1 MGKVKKNQ
9 KDFQKVKLKVGR
21 KLPKG
26 LNVTDTSFKTKKIVL
41 HDRLS
46 KPATGEPTT
55 ARKQSVQDLIGR
67 LHHYNTTSRLDA
79 LTGLRELGRSH
90 PGAFSPHLKPLLEIL
105 GALCTDK
112 EGAVRQSTLK
122 VLRLVLGS
130 VSSERLSPF
139 GPLLLSHLGCTV
151 NHLSAAVRHDAL
163 DLLAL
168 LLDCVPTLAVQA
180 PYGTLHN
187 FLNMVSACTEASSS
201 SSSPSKRRRVLSF
214 QPGQRHTNRAVWV
227 RVLSCMERFL
237 TVALRVWFPKAEGED
252 ATATV
257 SDGSSDITLNART
270 VHVGG
275 ESSGFTL
282 YQNGLAPQ
290 PRASAFG
297 LYGGLLSVATTTTTA
312 SGAGVAGT
320 STGSGSSSS
329 RDNAREFALDLVPL
343 LLDMWIE
350 ADPDAG
356 EGMQWDSLIIIDC
369 ILRVLLLL
377 IEWLRKESCSNASW
391 FEEHFGSLLL
401 NHLEERF
408 PFSHDC
414 VAAGRQPTA
423 KKAKKDSMFNR
434 QVSVTTINLAICE
447 VLAGLLG
454 VLGPDQGRR
463 VLSFFGDLVSAGQ
476 VRSGDAR
483 VVVKIAQLLMP
494 RVSPSDCLRL
504 AEAMLSLYQEGD
516 TIQPKDVH
524 FVLDFFHN
532 LILGPLPIL
541 EAVRPV
547 VDRFLA
553 LLPGRALTGCGG
565 RGTQA
570 GTSFHFLGKLARLR
584 LPALLNSLQQH
595 AQLCIELLPQMT
607 QEEDQRT
614 LVELICRLPMLE
626 REHFEALYAA
636 TLTPLPTAV
645 LLYLLQLLRERLD
658 EAKGGVLYVA
668 AYSSFLLCVATGMS
682 RSKSNQLKAVWVD
695 DSSWLELKELLPE
708 VGQIPVVPIDWDILP
723 SHLAVVEMVAKS
735 LESFPASW
743 NLSQIFDPFFQ
754 QYLETYPNMSCSVA
768 LMFVHFAGRRRSAQ
782 QTPWLLAPPW
792 GPLAV
797 GCAASLLC
805 VAAQLSAIMPTSLP
819 AVLRTVGGLAARCPS
834 VFTDLVR
841 QFCQVVEL
849 PISAPCQEIVCG
861 ALRLLSKH
869 QLLSLPARNM
879 ALQMLAAVGKQ
890 GSELRR
896 HPWFLTTLN
905 EICEGLQQQQQRQLA
920 FPHTVVPP
928 NVAIAVR
935 Q

>member
-9 KDFQKVKLKVGR
+9 DFQKVKLKVGR

-67 LHHYNTTSRLDA
+67 LHHYNATSRLDA
-79 LTGLRELGRSH
+79 LGGLRELGRSY
-90 PGAFSPHLKPLLEIL
+90 PGAFSPQLKPLLEIL

-122 VLRLVLGS
+122 VLRMVLGS

-139 GPLLLSHLGCTV
+139 GPLLLSQLGCAV

-168 LLDCVPTLAVQA
+168 LLDCVPALAVQA

-187 FLNMVSACTEASSS
+187 FLNMVSSCTEASSS
-201 SSSPSKRRRVLSF
+201 LSPSGKRRRVLSF

-237 TVALRVWFPKAEGED
+237 TVALRVWFPKAERKDSAAALSD
-252 ATATV
+252 AGGGGML
-257 SDGSSDITLNART
+257 DART
-270 VHVGG
+270 VHIGG
-275 ESSGFTL
+275 KSAGFAL
-282 YQNGLAPQ
+282 YQNGLEPQ

-297 LYGGLLSVATTTTTA
+297 LYGGLLSVATTTA
-312 SGAGVAGT
+312 SGSSGAGT
-320 STGSGSSSS
+320 SPGGSSSS

-343 LLDMWIE
+343 LLDMWVE
-350 ADPDAG
+350 VDPDNG
-356 EGMQWDSLIIIDC
+356 ESMQWDSLIIVDC

-377 IEWLRKESCSNASW
+377 IEWLRKENCSNASW
-391 FEEHFGSLLL
+391 FEEHFGSPLL

-408 PFSHDC
+408 PLSHEC
-414 VAAGRQPTA
+414 AAPARQSTA
-423 KKAKKDSMFNR
+423 KKARKDSMFDR
-434 QVSVTTINLAICE
+434 QVSVITINLAMCE

-454 VLGPDQGRR
+454 VLSPDQGRR
-463 VLSFFGDLVSAGQ
+463 VLSFFGDLVSSGQ

-494 RVSPSDCLRL
+494 RVSPNDCLHL
-504 AEAMLSLYQEGD
+504 VEAMLSLYEEGD
-516 TIQPKDVH
+516 VIQPKDAH
-524 FVLDFFHN
+524 FVLDFFHS
-532 LILGPLPIL
+532 LILGPLPVL
-541 EAVRPV
+541 EAVRPI
-547 VDRFLA
+547 VDRFLT
-553 LLPGRALTGCGG
+553 LLPKRALIEGGG
-565 RGTQA
+565 RSTHA
-570 GTSFHFLGKLARLR
+570 GVSFRFLGKLARLR
-584 LPALLNSLQQH
+584 LPTLLNSLQRH
-595 AQLCIELLPQMT
+595 AQLCIELLPQMA

-626 REHFEALYAA
+626 KEHFEALYAA
-636 TLTPLPTAV
+636 TLTPLPTTV
-645 LLYLLQLLRERLD
+645 LLYLLQLLKERLD
-658 EAKGGVLYVA
+658 EAKCGILYVA

-708 VGQIPVVPIDWDILP
+708 VGQIPVVPIDWDVLP
-723 SHLAVVEMVAKS
+723 SHLAVVEMVIKS

-743 NLSQIFDPFFQ
+743 NLSKIFDPFFQ
-754 QYLETYPNMSCSVA
+754 QYLETYPHMSCSVA
-768 LMFVHFAGRRRSAQ
+768 LLFVHLTGRRRSAQ
-782 QTPWLLAPPW
+782 QAPWLLAPPW

-805 VAAQLSAIMPTSLP
+805 VAAQLSSVMPTCLHP
-819 AVLRTVGGLAARCPS
+819 VLRAVGGLAARCPS

-861 ALRLLSKH
+861 ALCLLSKH
-869 QLLSLPARNM
+869 QLLSLPARNL
-879 ALQMLAAVGKQ
+879 ALQMLAAAGKQ

-896 HPWFLTTLN
+896 HPWFLATLN
-905 EICEGLQQQQQRQLA
+905 ELCEGLQQHQQRHLP
-920 FPHTVVPP
+920 FPPHPVVAPS
-928 NVAIAVR
+928 VAIAV
-935 Q
+935 QQ

>member
-1 MGKVKKNQ
+1 
-9 KDFQKVKLKVGR
+9 
-21 KLPKG
+21 
-26 LNVTDTSFKTKKIVL
+26 
-41 HDRLS
+41 
-46 KPATGEPTT
+46 
-55 ARKQSVQDLIGR
+55 
-67 LHHYNTTSRLDA
+67 
-79 LTGLRELGRSH
+79 
-90 PGAFSPHLKPLLEIL
+90 
-105 GALCTDK
+105 
-112 EGAVRQSTLK
+112 
-122 VLRLVLGS
+122 
-130 VSSERLSPF
+130 
-139 GPLLLSHLGCTV
+139 
-151 NHLSAAVRHDAL
+151 
-163 DLLAL
+163 
-168 LLDCVPTLAVQA
+168 
-180 PYGTLHN
+180 
-187 FLNMVSACTEASSS
+187 MVSTCTEASSAVAG
-201 SSSPSKRRRVLSF
+201 KRRRVLSF

-237 TVALRVWFPKAEGED
+237 TVALRVWFPKAEAED
-252 ATATV
+252 SAAVV
-257 SDGSSDITLNART
+257 SDAGGGGVLDAKT

-275 ESSGFTL
+275 ESAGFAL
-282 YQNGLAPQ
+282 YRNGLEPQ
-290 PRASAFG
+290 PRASVFG
-297 LYGGLLSVATTTTTA
+297 LYGGLLSVATTSNA
-312 SGAGVAGT
+312 SGAGT

-343 LLDMWIE
+343 LLDMWVE

-377 IEWLRKESCSNASW
+377 IEWLRKENFSNASW
-391 FEEHFGSLLL
+391 FEEHFGSPLL

-414 VAAGRQPTA
+414 VATAGRQPTA
-423 KKAKKDSMFNR
+423 KKAKKDSMFDR
-434 QVSVTTINLAICE
+434 QVSVTTINLAMCE

-463 VLSFFGDLVSAGQ
+463 VLSFFGELVSAGQ

-494 RVSPSDCLRL
+494 RVSPSDCQQLV
-504 AEAMLSLYQEGD
+504 EAMLSLYEEGGV
-516 TIQPKDVH
+516 IQPKDAH
-524 FVLDFFHN
+524 FVLDFFHS
-532 LILGPLPIL
+532 LILGPLPVL
-541 EAVRPV
+541 EAVRPI
-547 VDRFLA
+547 VDRFLT
-553 LLPGRALTGCGG
+553 LLPGRALTEGAG
-565 RGTQA
+565 RSTQA
-570 GTSFHFLGKLARLR
+570 GVSFRFLGKLARLR
-584 LPALLNSLQQH
+584 LPTLLNSLQRH
-595 AQLCIELLPQMT
+595 AQLCIELLPQMA

-614 LVELICRLPMLE
+614 LVELICRLPVLE
-626 REHFEALYAA
+626 KEHFEALYAA
-636 TLTPLPTAV
+636 ALTPLPTSV

-658 EAKGGVLYVA
+658 EAKCDALYVA

-682 RSKSNQLKAVWVD
+682 RGKSNQLKAVWAD

-708 VGQIPVVPIDWDILP
+708 VSQIPVVPIDWDLLP

-754 QYLETYPNMSCSVA
+754 QYLETYPHMSCSVA
-768 LMFVHFAGRRRSAQ
+768 LLFVHLTGRRRSAQ
-782 QTPWLLAPPW
+782 QAPWLLAPPW

-805 VAAQLSAIMPTSLP
+805 VAAQLSSVMPASLP
-819 AVLRTVGGLAARCPS
+819 PVLRAVGGLAARCPS

-869 QLLSLPARNM
+869 RLLSLPARNL
-879 ALQMLAAVGKQ
+879 ALQMLAAAGKQ

-896 HPWFLTTLN
+896 HPWFLATLN
-905 EICEGLQQQQQRQLA
+905 ELCEGLQQQQRHLT
-920 FPHTVVPP
+920 FPHPLVAP
-928 NVAIAVR
+928 NVAITAR